1 MNVPYIFYYLF
12 QHWAF
17 PLHLCPTPWGSV
29 SSPDFWY
36 VESLQITASSD
47 TLLSALY
54 CLQHPSLLCC
64 ISSSEI
70 HLLKST
76 LLKLSPFP
84 TFHLHVYS
92 SWKLFPF
99 LLHTSSLPI
108 PSTPPIVRTVPSLSY
123 SRAITWIL
131 FGASQGPPNYTLQL
145 HHPSKIQF
153 C

>member
-1 MNVPYIFYYLF
+1 MYECTIYLLLSF
-12 QHWAF
+12 ST
-17 PLHLCPTPWGSV
+17 LSIS
-29 SSPDFWY
+29 SSPLPHPVRICFFSW
-36 VESLQITASSD
+36 LLICRITANHCF
-47 TLLSALY
+47 LWHFALC